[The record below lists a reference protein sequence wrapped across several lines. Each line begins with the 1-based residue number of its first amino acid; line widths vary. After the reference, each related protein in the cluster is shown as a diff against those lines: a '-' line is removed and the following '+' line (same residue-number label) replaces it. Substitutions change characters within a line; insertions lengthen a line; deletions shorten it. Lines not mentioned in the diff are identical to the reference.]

1 MPEFGIMV
9 NFWLGGTNWLLAQV
23 LTLLE
28 SKHQNNFLRTFSSLK
43 SIFYFFPSLRFLIF
57 NSSTNTLI
65 RQISHHPLVISRSN
79 HHFPVNIL
87 NLLSFS

>member
-1 MPEFGIMV
+1 MAFGTG
-9 NFWLGGTNWLLAQV
+9 FDTLGVKTPKQLFKNLFI
-23 LTLLE
+23 LE
-28 SKHQNNFLRTFSSLK
+28 KHF
-43 SIFYFFPSLRFLIF
+43 FYFFPSLRFLIF

-87 NLLSFS
+87 DLLSFS